1 MAHPAGDDRITAASK
16 AARGG
21 AGERLAAEHL
31 EKHGWTILE
40 RNFRFGHGEVDLI
53 ARRGR
58 IVAFVEV
65 KVRTGAEFGHPLEA
79 IGLAKQREIRRVAD
93 YWIAHRG
100 DPLDLYRFDAV
111 AITTHGG
118 NQLIEHVEDA
128 WGI

>member
-1 MAHPAGDDRITAASK
+1 MIEVHPDPDRALSDGAQSLYPEQFEELMQQIRVIAA
-16 AARGG
+16 
-21 AGERLAAEHL
+21 
-31 EKHGWTILE
+31 
-40 RNFRFGHGEVDLI
+40 
-53 ARRGR
+53 
-58 IVAFVEV
+58 
-65 KVRTGAEFGHPLEA
+65 A
-79 IGLAKQREIRRVAD
+79 IGRDRRVAD